1 MKKKHHEIPLRILII
16 PGILLLVALL
26 LLAFQATEWAFFFVG
41 IAIVIAIL
49 IHKETE

>member
-1 MKKKHHEIPLRILII
+1 MKKKHHEIPLRILMI

-26 LLAFQATEWAFFFVG
+26 LLVFGSTEWSFLFVG

-49 IHKETE
+49 IHKENE